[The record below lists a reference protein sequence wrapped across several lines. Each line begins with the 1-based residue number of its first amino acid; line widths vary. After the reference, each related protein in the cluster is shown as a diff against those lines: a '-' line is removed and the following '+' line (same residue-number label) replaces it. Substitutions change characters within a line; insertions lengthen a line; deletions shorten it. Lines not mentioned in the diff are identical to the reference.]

1 MSFIRRNWTPWE
13 ADEWHKED
21 LFAVILSPIC
31 YVLLMIGTVYC
42 FLLNLWGF
50 IILAFGILL
59 TWLMHWI
66 IDPKL
71 KVISSEYEKKQLEYL
86 EILERQARWEELH
99 G

>member
-1 MSFIRRNWTPWE
+1 MSFIRRTWTPWE

-21 LFAVILSPIC
+21 WFTVILSPIC
-31 YVLLMIGTVYC
+31 YILLMIGTVGT

-50 IILAFGILL
+50 ITLAAGIFLV
-59 TWLMHWI
+59 WLMHWI

-71 KVISSEYEKKQLEYL
+71 KVISSEYEKKQHEYL
-86 EILERQARWEELH
+86 EQLERQARWEELN

>member
-1 MSFIRRNWTPWE
+1 MSLIRRKWTPWE

-21 LFAVILSPIC
+21 WFAVILSPIC
-31 YVLLMIGTVYC
+31 YMLLMVGTVGS

-50 IILAFGILL
+50 LTLAVAAFLI
-59 TWLMHWI
+59 WLMHWI

-71 KVISSEYEKKQLEYL
+71 KVISSEYEKKQHEYL
-86 EILERQARWEELH
+86 EQLERQARWEELN